1 MKAHVRTFMLNTLKI
16 NTMTTTVLIFA
27 IVALLVVIWAMSVA
41 HKAELFTSR
50 ENEAAYFFKL
60 QATEHYHDVD
70 AMKLYTLQQ
79 EFDKLLADYYATEAT
94 LDTVASAFELQ
105 GVYAPPTTYEEFEH
119 FNDNDD
125 FQQISF

>member
-1 MKAHVRTFMLNTLKI
+1 
-16 NTMTTTVLIFA
+16 MTTTVLIFA

-79 EFDKLLADYYATEAT
+79 EFDKLLADYYAAEAT
-94 LDTVASAFELQ
+94 LDTVAAAFELQ
-105 GVYAPPTTYEEFEH
+105 RVYAPPTTYEEFEH